1 MKYIVLIGDGMA
13 DRPLRE
19 LGNKTCLQVA
29 RTPNMDRLASEGI
42 VGMVKTL
49 SDDLPAGSDV
59 ANLSILGYDPKR
71 YYTGRGPLEAASIGI
86 KMMKDDVAY
95 RCNLVTMKIVKK
107 RIYLED
113 YSAGHISTEE
123 SAKLIREID
132 KRLGNNKIRFYP
144 GVSYRHLMIWKRGK
158 NMIDCIPP
166 HDITGRE
173 ICDYMPMGDGEEVL
187 WEMMEE
193 SRSILERHPVNK
205 NRRKAGLKE
214 ANSIWLWGQGK
225 KPSLPSFKERFGLK
239 GGLISAVDLLK
250 GIGIYAG
257 FKIID
262 VRGITGYLDTN
273 YEGKAKAAIRA
284 LESLDFVYIH
294 VASPD
299 EASHNGDIKG
309 KIKAIE
315 DFDSKVVGV
324 LLKGIEKFNEY
335 KILLLPDHAT
345 PIELKTH
352 SREPVPFVIYPG
364 SGQKRG
370 KKVFSFDER
379 ISKKSPILFKEGYK
393 LVDYFLRVNQGGSDS
408 TEIWRNLCSES

>member
-13 DRPLRE
+13 DRPLEE
-19 LGNKTCLQVA
+19 LDNKTCLQVA

-49 SDDLPAGSDV
+49 PDDLPAGSDV
-59 ANLSILGYDPKR
+59 ANLSILGYDPKK
-71 YYTGRGPLEAASIGI
+71 YYTGRAPLEAVSIGV
-86 KMMKDDVAY
+86 KMRKDDVAY

-113 YSAGHISTEE
+113 YSAGHIHTEE
-123 SAKLIREID
+123 ASKLIREID
-132 KRLGNNKIRFYP
+132 RKLGDNEIRFYP
-144 GVSYRHLMIWKRGK
+144 GVSYRHLMIWKKGK
-158 NMIDCIPP
+158 YMIDCIPP
-166 HDITGRE
+166 HDISGKE
-173 ICDYMPMGDGEEVL
+173 ACDYMPMGDGEEVL
-187 WEMMEE
+187 WRMMEE
-193 SRSILERHPVNK
+193 SRSILESHPVNK
-205 NRRKAGLKE
+205 NRRKAGLKV

-225 KPSLPSFKERFGLK
+225 MPSLPSFKERYGLK
-239 GGLISAVDLLK
+239 GGLISAVNLMK

-273 YEGKAKAAIRA
+273 YEGKANAAIRA
-284 LESLDFVYIH
+284 LEYLDLVYIH

-309 KIKAIE
+309 KLKAIE
-315 DFDSKVVGV
+315 DFDSKVVGT
-324 LLKGIEKFNEY
+324 LLKGIEKFEKY

-352 SREPVPFVIYPG
+352 SREPVPFVIYPY
-364 SGQKRG
+364 SGQKRKG
-370 KKVFSFDER
+370 SFFNER
-379 ISKKSPILFKEGYK
+379 IAKRGNLLFREGYK
-393 LVDYFLRVNQGGSDS
+393 LMRYFIKG
-408 TEIWRNLCSES
+408 EK